1 MATPVHSTNTE
12 AGFTLL
18 ELLVA
23 IAIIGLLAAI
33 GIPTYESYKLRARIA
48 STASEVRTFSTGFW
62 AYAAGEED
70 FPNDTNLVLPLG
82 MERFVSASA
91 WNRGPAVGGQY
102 NWEGP
107 NFYPYAGI
115 SIMNPPSTEI
125 LRSLDHALDDGDLSQ
140 GRFRIVAA
148 NNRPTYMVSED

>member
-1 MATPVHSTNTE
+1 MTTAVPSKE
-12 AGFTLL
+12 SDAGFTLL
-18 ELLVA
+18 ELLVTV
-23 IAIIGLLAAI
+23 AIIGILAAI
-33 GIPTYESYKLRARIA
+33 GIPSYESYKLRARVA
-48 STASEVRTFSTGFW
+48 STASDLKNFSSGFW

-70 FPNDTNLVLPLG
+70 FPNDTNLVLPPG
-82 MERFVSASA
+82 VDRFVSSSA
-91 WNRGPAVGGQY
+91 WNRGPAIGGQY

-125 LRSLDHALDDGDLSQ
+125 LQSLDHALDDGDLTA

-148 NNRPTYMVSED
+148 NNRPTYNESEH